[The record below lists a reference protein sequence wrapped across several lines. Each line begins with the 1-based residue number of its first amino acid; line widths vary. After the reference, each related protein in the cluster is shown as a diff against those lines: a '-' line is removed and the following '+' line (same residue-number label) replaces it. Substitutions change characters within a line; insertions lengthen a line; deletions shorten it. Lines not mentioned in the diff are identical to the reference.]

1 MGLAAF
7 CIRRPVFAV
16 MLIAGLVGLGWN
28 SMSRVGVDLFP
39 RVEYP
44 FISVATILEGATPE
58 TVETE
63 VTDILE
69 EGLNTISGIKT
80 MRSTSSEGLS
90 QIFMEFEIGE
100 DINVKSQEQ
109 MCLKLD
115 ISLRHWST
123 VLLEISL
130 LLWSE

>member
-1 MGLAAF
+1 MGLADF

-63 VTDILE
+63 LRPHLVSTDWP
-69 EGLNTISGIKT
+69 
-80 MRSTSSEGLS
+80 
-90 QIFMEFEIGE
+90 
-100 DINVKSQEQ
+100 EQ
-109 MCLKLD
+109 LLVAYD
-115 ISLRHWST
+115 EHG
-123 VLLEISL
+123 LLENSPIIKKLSRSL
-130 LLWSE
+130 SWRGRVLSKTILFRWVQR